1 MKTVDQLQIDE
12 YLCSKNT
19 SSGITFV
26 FLSNDPDKT
35 LLRVNF
41 TKESFPCFT
50 RVLGFSAESHYIHA
64 GPEREYLNSI
74 KAGS

>member
-1 MKTVDQLQIDE
+1 MKRVDQHQIDE
-12 YLCSKNT
+12 YLCSKDT
-19 SSGITFV
+19 SSRITFA

-64 GPEREYLNSI
+64 GPMQEYLNSME
-74 KAGS
+74 A

>member
-1 MKTVDQLQIDE
+1 MKRVDQPEIDE
-12 YLCSKNT
+12 YLCSKYT
-19 SSGITFV
+19 SSIIFA

-50 RVLGFSAESHYIHA
+50 RVLGLSAESHYIYA
-64 GPEREYLNSI
+64 GPMKEYLNSMNR
-74 KAGS
+74 